1 MYRNNPTATK
11 PEIRMPDDASD
22 RRIVAL
28 EAKLGVLSE
37 KLNQVIAEND
47 QLRRTIRRTAQDIT
61 LLTNALSR
69 K

>member
-1 MYRNNPTATK
+1 MYRNNPAAAT
-11 PEIRMPDDASD
+11 PEIRVPDDTSD
-22 RRIVAL
+22 RKIAAL

-47 QLRRTIRRTAQDIT
+47 QMRRTIRRTAQDIT